1 MSSTRI
7 EGVLPV
13 TVSSVRIPVHSV
25 PERAGG
31 AAVGGTIASM
41 QPPDRAT
48 PRWSPDL
55 MWWWDGAKWVPANQA
70 PMPQPPPPQ
79 APPGPPGYYYS
90 VPPPATAGWA
100 PSPGLRTFLLVFL
113 GIDAGL
119 TGLMALFGT
128 LGEIQN
134 ISQGEATASGIIF
147 WLVFVALFGLAIV
160 AIVGVARRSPW
171 ARWIALADG
180 IVISLTCLGLV
191 LGIPIIVAAARAPL
205 GKPSPP
211 YGMPTVS

>member
-13 TVSSVRIPVHSV
+13 TVSSVRNSVHSL
-25 PERAGG
+25 PEG
-31 AAVGGTIASM
+31 APGASIAGTIARM
-41 QPPDRAT
+41 QQPPDRTT

-70 PMPQPPPPQ
+70 PVPQPPQ
-79 APPGPPGYYYS
+79 GPPSYYYS
-90 VPPPATAGWA
+90 IPPPATSGWA

-113 GIDAGL
+113 GLDAGL
-119 TGLMALFGT
+119 TGLLSLFGT
-128 LGEIQN
+128 LGEVQN
-134 ISQGEATASGIIF
+134 LSQASAREDPNFVAGIIF

-171 ARWIALADG
+171 ARWVALADG

-205 GKPSPP
+205 GRPP
-211 YGMPTVS
+211 DATPTAS

>member
-1 MSSTRI
+1 
-7 EGVLPV
+7 
-13 TVSSVRIPVHSV
+13 
-25 PERAGG
+25 
-31 AAVGGTIASM
+31 
-41 QPPDRAT
+41 
-48 PRWSPDL
+48 

-191 LGIPIIVAAARAPL
+191 LGIPIIVSAARAPL

-211 YGMPTVS
+211 YGIPTVS

>member
-1 MSSTRI
+1 
-7 EGVLPV
+7 
-13 TVSSVRIPVHSV
+13 
-25 PERAGG
+25 
-31 AAVGGTIASM
+31 M

-55 MWWWDGAKWVPANQA
+55 LWWWDGARWVPASQA
-70 PMPQPPPPQ
+70 PLPPPP
-79 APPGPPGYYYS
+79 AAPPGYYSY
-90 VPPPATAGWA
+90 VPPPASAGWA

-113 GIDAGL
+113 GLDAGL
-119 TGLMALFGT
+119 TGLLSLFGT

-134 ISQGEATASGIIF
+134 ISQGATQDPSFATGIIF
-147 WLVFVALFGLAIV
+147 WLVFLALFGLAIL

-171 ARWIALADG
+171 ARWVALADG

-205 GKPSPP
+205 GRPAS
-211 YGMPTVS
+211 PTVS